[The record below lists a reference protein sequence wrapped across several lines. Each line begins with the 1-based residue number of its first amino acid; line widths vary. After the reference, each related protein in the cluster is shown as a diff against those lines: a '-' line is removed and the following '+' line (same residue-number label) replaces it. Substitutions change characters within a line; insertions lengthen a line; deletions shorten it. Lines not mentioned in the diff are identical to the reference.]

1 MQPEPNPETG
11 VHAAQARLLEHNVR
25 FGDPECQ
32 CLMTRLQSDLLEVLL
47 AAAEGHLGDAQLQ
60 WSPQKALTVRCPQ
73 PLIGDALAKCS
84 VTKACSV
91 ARGCYSTCLPQQ
103 ILASSLIVTL

>member
-1 MQPEPNPETG
+1 MQPERDPTTG

-47 AAAEGHLGDAQLQ
+47 AAAEGRLGDAQLQ
-60 WSPQKALTVRCPQ
+60 WSPQKALTVRFPQ
-73 PLIGDALAKCS
+73 PLIGDALARCS
-84 VTKACSV
+84 INAYST
-91 ARGCYSTCLPQQ
+91 ARDCYITCLPQQ
-103 ILASSLIVTL
+103 SLASSLDVTL